1 MLRAFFSIIEKWE
14 VRGEDACIL
23 LGGISNEDFYSLKKN
38 PDQTLDPEAV
48 TRVTYLAGI
57 YIALHTLY
65 GDELADKWVQMP
77 NQNAIFGG
85 QTPLGY
91 MIRGGLPAFP
101 TMLHLLDAR
110 RGGV

>member
-1 MLRAFFSIIEKWE
+1 
-14 VRGEDACIL
+14 
-23 LGGISNEDFYSLKKN
+23 
-38 PDQTLDPEAV
+38 
-48 TRVTYLAGI
+48 
-57 YIALHTLY
+57 
-65 GDELADKWVQMP
+65 MP

-91 MIRGGLPAFP
+91 MIRGGLPAFQ